1 MWIHLPDAPCNVV
14 VEFLKRVYCVLE
26 DSGKSQEGSL
36 SVSNPSTTSHM
47 QHLVNALGIQLYGV
61 EDARGKQKEII
72 SVIQL
77 LPITFFMNT

>member
-14 VEFLKRVYCVLE
+14 VEFLKRIYCVLE

-61 EDARGKQKEII
+61 EDARGKAERNNF
-72 SVIQL
+72 SYLVITCHIFL
-77 LPITFFMNT
+77 